1 MRLVDDIAIAFAQR
15 TKKMMEEIH
24 GSQSLIRLSSVS
36 HCAIKTRNETFS
48 IIQILSL
55 GPNFLILA
63 RF

>member
-1 MRLVDDIAIAFAQR
+1 
-15 TKKMMEEIH
+15 MMEEIH

-48 IIQILSL
+48 IMQILSL